1 MKKLYNEKKVV
12 YLQSLGCHPIF
23 ATTNKKLSISA
34 ATIHYY
40 PKGSLIYL
48 QYAKVRYLYF
58 LLEGAIHCYRQ
69 QPNGQESLINR
80 FDTNKTH
87 IHQVQMINDSLPNLK
102 VDERDE
108 KQDEMLAH
116 NQYNS
121 FGKNSCHQLTA
132 KASQNSYVAILPI
145 HEIKKTF
152 NNSSLAKI
160 FTWYADQMYEQISTQ
175 FLLYDLLSLKTAQA
189 KVAYYLLCHADN
201 NSKIEISMSQ
211 KNLASLLSIRAETL
225 SRTLRSLINQQI
237 ISVNGAQYTILKS
250 EHLEQMVEQ

>member
-1 MKKLYNEKKVV
+1 MKKLYDEKKVV
-12 YLQSLGCHPIF
+12 YLQSLSYHPIF

-58 LLEGAIHCYRQ
+58 LLEGVIHCYRQ

-87 IHQVQMINDSLPNLK
+87 IHQVQMINESLPNLK
-102 VDERDE
+102 VDECDE
-108 KQDEMLAH
+108 KQDEMLAY

-152 NNSSLAKI
+152 NNSSLATI
-160 FTWYADQMYEQISTQ
+160 FTWYAEQMYEQISTQ

-237 ISVNGAQYTILKS
+237 ISVNGVQYTILKP
-250 EHLEQMVEQ
+250 EHLEQIVEQ